1 MEEAER
7 NGGFRSVLS
16 PPPRVLA
23 FGVGGVVLL
32 IACLVF
38 QLKRADEA

>member
-7 NGGFRSVLS
+7 NGGFRNFLS

-23 FGVGGVVLL
+23 FGVGGVALL
-32 IACLVF
+32 AACLSF
-38 QLKRADEA
+38 RFTREGEA